1 MPVLPSGRRF
11 GLARSHI
18 LEPGTQWFECPEGHF
33 WYQTPD
39 LAINAPPFH
48 PEQQVVCDFVH
59 APCPTTVAEA
69 ERFVVIVELF
79 GERGTVLTGM
89 TLDRRQRPDG
99 WSEADWLAWDSWR
112 QTADVRAFVQATMDM
127 CRAQADAN
135 IGLGG
140 PVTLRA
146 ASGDAPE
153 EVRVRERAARD
164 RAVAM
169 VREIQ
174 EIGAE
179 LGDHGR
185 ASDRAF
191 LGALQDRALALRQEL
206 HALVDDP
213 MHAPIAEAWHA
224 LGMVSRLLDLPEESE
239 RAFVEASRLAPFE
252 LQVWLELTRIR
263 GERGDDEGAETAAR
277 RAVELDPVLSQPWAN
292 LAMVLLKRGRLEEC
306 REAVGRALEIDADD
320 HVARYVD
327 GHLRSRSRHH
337 PEPPSDS

>member
-89 TLDRRQRPDG
+89 TLDQRQRPDG

-153 EVRVRERAARD
+153 EVRVRERAARE

-174 EIGAE
+174 EIAAE

-191 LGALQDRALALRQEL
+191 IGALQDRALALRQEL